1 MTFYVLKCI
10 GYTLVGSNTK
20 KLNMIKKILAL
31 TILFTLTN
39 PLFSQTLKDEWVVCN
54 TQGCKLLDPYYSDGV
69 TMKWEGSCLN
79 GKADGFGKLT
89 KYKDGQY
96 ESTYE
101 GEFLNGIREGK
112 GKFSHKS
119 ETILECNFKNGQAI
133 GYGKYDLGNGNYYN
147 GEIINYRQHGNGTL
161 KMANGSKFEGFFVS
175 DRMYTGKFTNFDGKV
190 TYIQKYFPVEK
201 ISEKSGRY
209 KPEIGVRVTEYFDD
223 KWNRCQQKDASF
235 YRLVTYESDNK
246 PKGVVKDFYIS
257 GQLQSEFTAVYLDY
271 EDEGKNFHEGEATWY
286 FKNGKIEQKR
296 YYFNNKINGKNT
308 FYYDNGQMAQE
319 INYSLGVYDGLYQQ
333 WYKTGKLKISA
344 FYETGRLVENKYI
357 EYDENGLGALVYN
370 ENFRIN
376 KEQWERKFQDNISRI
391 TEDGNLS
398 LYLNT
403 DNLTSR
409 FNYITLDQKSSFSI
423 ESVIQKKSG
432 KGNEGYGLIFG
443 FKDWNNYYQFLI
455 SEYGSYIILGEFE
468 GVNIKICQWTKSNAI
483 NIGNKRNLLKVM
495 KFGDEFIFSING
507 EVVERPK
514 SKDLR
519 GNNIGII
526 AGGRGEFVLENLIV
540 KEFLTDKELEQKRP
554 KNISTSANE
563 WKGNGSGF
571 FINEKGYIATNYH
584 VVEEANAIQVEYF
597 QKGVKNI
604 FSAKVI
610 VTDKQNDLAII
621 QVDDP
626 KFKTLPT
633 IPYVFSSTIKDVGSE
648 VFALGY
654 PMAQVMGDEIKF
666 TDGKISSKTGIE
678 GDITVYQISVP
689 IQPGNSGGP
698 LFDNKGNLVGI
709 TSSGLNKEY
718 FNSENVNYAI
728 KTTYLKN
735 LIDVM
740 PENIRLPNNVDIYNK
755 PLTEKIKLLSDFIP
769 IIRVK

>member
-1 MTFYVLKCI
+1 
-10 GYTLVGSNTK
+10 
-20 KLNMIKKILAL
+20 MIKKILAL

-69 TMKWEGSCLN
+69 TMKWEGSCVN

-147 GEIINYRQHGNGTL
+147 GEIVNYRQHGNGTL

-190 TYIQKYFPVEK
+190 TYIQKYIPVEK

>member
-1 MTFYVLKCI
+1 
-10 GYTLVGSNTK
+10 
-20 KLNMIKKILAL
+20 MIKKILAL

-69 TMKWEGSCLN
+69 TMKWEGSCVN

-147 GEIINYRQHGNGTL
+147 GEIVNYRQHGNGTL

-190 TYIQKYFPVEK
+190 TYIQKYIPVEK

-308 FYYDNGQMAQE
+308 FYYDNGQMAQQ
-319 INYSLGVYDGLYQQ
+319 INYRLGVYDGLYQQ

-370 ENFRIN
+370 ENFKIN

-678 GDITVYQISVP
+678 GDVTVYQISVP

>member
-1 MTFYVLKCI
+1 M
-10 GYTLVGSNTK
+10 
-20 KLNMIKKILAL
+20 KIFAL

-69 TMKWEGSCLN
+69 TMKWEGSCVN

>member
-1 MTFYVLKCI
+1 
-10 GYTLVGSNTK
+10 
-20 KLNMIKKILAL
+20 MIKKILAL

-190 TYIQKYFPVEK
+190 TYIQKYIPVEK

-308 FYYDNGQMAQE
+308 FYYDNGQMAQQ
-319 INYSLGVYDGLYQQ
+319 INYRLGVYDGLYQQ

-370 ENFRIN
+370 ENFKIN

-540 KEFLTDKELEQKRP
+540 KEFMTDKELEQKRP

-740 PENIRLPNNVDIYNK
+740 PENIRLPNNIDIYNK

>member
-1 MTFYVLKCI
+1 
-10 GYTLVGSNTK
+10 
-20 KLNMIKKILAL
+20 MIKKILVL
-31 TILFTLTN
+31 TIFFTLTN
-39 PLFSQTLKDEWVVCN
+39 TLFSQTLKDEWVVCN

-69 TMKWEGSCLN
+69 TMKWEGSCVN
-79 GKADGFGKLT
+79 GKADGYGKLT

-101 GEFLNGIREGK
+101 GEFQNGIREGK

-147 GEIINYRQHGNGTL
+147 GEIVNYRQHGNGTL

-175 DRMYTGKFTNFDGKV
+175 DKIYTGKFTNFDGKV
-190 TYIQKYFPVEK
+190 SYIQKYFPVEK
-201 ISEKSGRY
+201 ISEKPGRY
-209 KPEIGVRVTEYFDD
+209 IPEIGVRVTEYFDD
-223 KWNRCQQKDASF
+223 KWNRCQQKEASY

-271 EDEGKNFHEGEATWY
+271 DDEGKNFHEGEATWY

-344 FYETGRLVENKYI
+344 YYETGRLVENKYI

-391 TEDGNLS
+391 TENGNLS

-409 FNYITLDQKSSFSI
+409 FNYITLDQNSSFSI
-423 ESVIQKKSG
+423 ESIVQKKSG

-443 FKDWNNYYQFLI
+443 FKDWDNYYQFLI

-519 GNNIGII
+519 GNNIGLI
-526 AGGRGEFVLENLIV
+526 AGGRGEFVLENIIV
-540 KEFLTDKELEQKRP
+540 KEFMTDKELEQKRP
-554 KNISTSANE
+554 KNISSSANE

-584 VVEEANAIQVEYF
+584 VVKEANAIQVEYF

-626 KFKTLPT
+626 KFKTLPN

-728 KTTYLKN
+728 KTAYLKN

-740 PENIRLPNNVDIYNK
+740 PENIRLPNNIDIYNK

>member
-1 MTFYVLKCI
+1 M
-10 GYTLVGSNTK
+10 
-20 KLNMIKKILAL
+20 KILAL

-69 TMKWEGSCLN
+69 TMKWEGSCVN

-147 GEIINYRQHGNGTL
+147 GEIVNYRQHGNGTL
-161 KMANGSKFEGFFVS
+161 QMANGSKFEGFFVS

-190 TYIQKYFPVEK
+190 TYIQKYIPVEK

-319 INYSLGVYDGLYQQ
+319 INYRLGVYDGLYQQ

-540 KEFLTDKELEQKRP
+540 KEFMTDKELEQKRP
-554 KNISTSANE
+554 KNISTNANE

-740 PENIRLPNNVDIYNK
+740 PENIRLPNNIDIYNK

>member
-1 MTFYVLKCI
+1 
-10 GYTLVGSNTK
+10 
-20 KLNMIKKILAL
+20 MIKKILAL

-190 TYIQKYFPVEK
+190 TYIQKYIPVEK

-319 INYSLGVYDGLYQQ
+319 INYSLGVYDGSYQQ

>member
-1 MTFYVLKCI
+1 M
-10 GYTLVGSNTK
+10 
-20 KLNMIKKILAL
+20 KILAL

-69 TMKWEGSCLN
+69 TMKWEGSCVN

-147 GEIINYRQHGNGTL
+147 GEIVNYRQHGNGTL
-161 KMANGSKFEGFFVS
+161 QMANGSKFEGFFVS

-319 INYSLGVYDGLYQQ
+319 INYRLGVYDGLYQQ

-370 ENFRIN
+370 ENFKIN

-540 KEFLTDKELEQKRP
+540 KEFMTDKELEQKRP

-740 PENIRLPNNVDIYNK
+740 RENIRLPNNVDIYNK

>member
-1 MTFYVLKCI
+1 
-10 GYTLVGSNTK
+10 
-20 KLNMIKKILAL
+20 MIKKILAL

-69 TMKWEGSCLN
+69 TMKWEGSCVN

-147 GEIINYRQHGNGTL
+147 GEIVNYRQHGNGTL
-161 KMANGSKFEGFFVS
+161 QMANGSKFEGFFVS

-190 TYIQKYFPVEK
+190 TYIQKYIPVEK

-319 INYSLGVYDGLYQQ
+319 INYRLGVYDGLYQQ

-540 KEFLTDKELEQKRP
+540 KEFMTDKELEQKRP
-554 KNISTSANE
+554 KNISTNANE

-740 PENIRLPNNVDIYNK
+740 PENIRLPNNIDIYNK

>member
-1 MTFYVLKCI
+1 M
-10 GYTLVGSNTK
+10 
-20 KLNMIKKILAL
+20 KIFAL

-69 TMKWEGSCLN
+69 TMKWEGSCVN

-147 GEIINYRQHGNGTL
+147 GEIVNYRQHGNGTL

-190 TYIQKYFPVEK
+190 TYIQKYIPVEK

-540 KEFLTDKELEQKRP
+540 KEFMTDKELEQKRP

>member
-1 MTFYVLKCI
+1 
-10 GYTLVGSNTK
+10 
-20 KLNMIKKILAL
+20 MIKKILAL

-69 TMKWEGSCLN
+69 TMKWEGSCVN

-190 TYIQKYFPVEK
+190 TYIQKYIPVEK

-308 FYYDNGQMAQE
+308 FYYDNGQMAQQ
-319 INYSLGVYDGLYQQ
+319 INYRLGVYDGLYQQ

-370 ENFRIN
+370 ENFKIN

-391 TEDGNLS
+391 TEDVNLS

-540 KEFLTDKELEQKRP
+540 KEFMTDKELEQKRP

>member
-1 MTFYVLKCI
+1 
-10 GYTLVGSNTK
+10 
-20 KLNMIKKILAL
+20 MIKKILAL

-119 ETILECNFKNGQAI
+119 ETVLECNFKNGQAI

-147 GEIINYRQHGNGTL
+147 GEIVNYRQHGNGTL

-190 TYIQKYFPVEK
+190 TYIQKYIPVEK

-455 SEYGSYIILGEFE
+455 SEYGSYIILGDFE

>member
-1 MTFYVLKCI
+1 
-10 GYTLVGSNTK
+10 
-20 KLNMIKKILAL
+20 MIKKILAL

-69 TMKWEGSCLN
+69 TMKWEGSCVN

-101 GEFLNGIREGK
+101 GEFRNGIREGK

-119 ETILECNFKNGQAI
+119 ETVLECNFKNGQAI

-147 GEIINYRQHGNGTL
+147 GEIVNYRQHGNGTL

-201 ISEKSGRY
+201 IIEKSGRY